1 MFPKECE
8 SFPSLWRFSKAAYTS
23 RLQMFYNAQRLK
35 TWKEKTEWHYCPLL
49 CLPIVW
55 WSLTFSHFVAAW
67 MNQAVKTDMSQD
79 IIENIISLFFQYCLQ
94 FLNFLWLHLFICNT
108 TNGKLEFFS
117 IWCSCLPEEPRVA
130 TFGLF
135 SLFTSQFLGPSLV
148 GRCSKSVVF
157 LFWDL
162 SCGCCLRWQMSSSI
176 QLVPCHCMVTILP
189 TKLHKH
195 NSFSVFHP
203 MNGLQRPLF
212 RVLIASLACAMVC
225 CNANLFSE
233 NNGFSAFAKW
243 IKNSKKSQ
251 DLISCCAVVYQLEEI
266 QKHVFRF
273 IWCTSMIMD
282 LWSIHW

>member
-108 TNGKLEFFS
+108 TNGKLEFFFYLVLMSAWRVKGGHIWIIFFVHQS
-117 IWCSCLPEEPRVA
+117 ISWSISSW
-130 TFGLF
+130 
-135 SLFTSQFLGPSLV
+135 SLF
-148 GRCSKSVVF
+148 
-157 LFWDL
+157 
-162 SCGCCLRWQMSSSI
+162 
-176 QLVPCHCMVTILP
+176 
-189 TKLHKH
+189 
-195 NSFSVFHP
+195 
-203 MNGLQRPLF
+203 
-212 RVLIASLACAMVC
+212 
-225 CNANLFSE
+225 
-233 NNGFSAFAKW
+233 
-243 IKNSKKSQ
+243 
-251 DLISCCAVVYQLEEI
+251 
-266 QKHVFRF
+266 
-273 IWCTSMIMD
+273 
-282 LWSIHW
+282 